1 MLSRGLARGLMLVGL
16 TGLML
21 SAALFMVYYVLLTYL
36 FTSYPG
42 VFSVTGGVLAG
53 LLVLFLARYFL
64 HVAVDAFHVLYLSWK
79 KVLRGLDTCG

>member
-21 SAALFMVYYVLLTYL
+21 SVILFMIYYVLLTCL
-36 FTSYPG
+36 FTGYPG
-42 VFSVTGGVLAG
+42 VFSVIGGVLGG

-64 HVAVDAFHVLYLSWK
+64 HVAVDAFHALYLAWK
-79 KVLRGLDTCG
+79 RVLRGLDTCG